1 MPGRQRLAFLTSNR
15 HKFLEARAALGPEV
29 ALEQIAVPKPEL
41 QADDLETIAR
51 FGAGFA
57 ARVLGRPVVVEDTG
71 LFVDALRGFP
81 GPYSNYVFRTIG
93 NAGVLRLLDGAK
105 NRKALFRSV
114 VAFAVPGGE
123 PATFAGEVRGRI
135 GLAPRG
141 KGGFGYDPV
150 FIYKGRTLAEM
161 SVREKGAVSHRGRAF
176 RRFGTWWT
184 VAGRRRGATLPS
196 PFRDSATV

>member
-1 MPGRQRLAFLTSNR
+1 MSARLAFLTSNR
-15 HKFLEARAALGPEV
+15 HKFLEARAALGPAV
-29 ALEQIAVPKPEL
+29 PLEQVAVAKPEL

-71 LFVDALRGFP
+71 LFVDGLGGFP

-93 NAGVLRLLDGAK
+93 NAGVLKLLDGVK
-105 NRKALFRSV
+105 DRRALFRSV

-135 GLAPRG
+135 GFQPRG

-150 FIYKGRTLAEM
+150 FVCKGRTFGEM
-161 SVREKGAVSHRGRAF
+161 GVREKGAVSHRGRAF
-176 RRFGTWWT
+176 RRFGVWWVKRKSRT
-184 VAGRRRGATLPS
+184 
-196 PFRDSATV
+196 